1 MPNKFKKS
9 SWFILFSLLTLYLIS
24 YRWSEWINLP
34 SHYVVEPY
42 GDGIKSYLVPLYH
55 IKFDKTFNHYDG
67 MNFPYGENIVAA
79 DGLATV
85 SFPLKWLYKNGV
97 DLTDYLPKI
106 IHFLLLFSF
115 FLGVLYIYKIGLLLG
130 LPFYLAAA
138 TSLTIAFLS
147 PQLLRMEAHL
157 GLAHL
162 AVIPCLL
169 YYWLRYSK
177 KPYFKTLVPLIIL
190 TFLAA
195 GIHFYYV
202 AFIFSFSL
210 LFSFFWY
217 FFSKKKPPIPVF
229 IAHLLGA
236 VLIPFSLLF
245 MWVNGGNQPLDRS
258 PQPWGF
264 FQFNATPGGLFFSQ
278 DNPFWRWVS
287 NRIFSI
293 QWESFSDI
301 ERYQYLGLTFPFFL
315 LLLMVIHF
323 LPKHRHYFYTLFSE
337 KDVGLLAVVLS
348 AIILL
353 IISFGFPFIIS
364 GFEGLLSYTGP
375 FRQFRSVGRFAWVFY
390 YAIHIMMA
398 VSLFRFFKGKSI
410 AFFVWSIYFALMALD
425 LIHYHRRLN
434 LGMEAIPEL
443 EMGRKI
449 SFLTGIQAEKFQ
461 SIITIPYFNLGSDQF
476 WREPEGFI
484 LQKALLMSAK
494 TGLPTN
500 SAMLTRTSRKQTINQ
515 LQWVSETYKYP
526 LLLKGLNDKRP
537 FLLMVDKSNLDNEKG
552 KPYGH
557 LLKYASIL
565 HEEDRMSLY
574 LLPYIA
580 FEKSVLDK
588 VKEANNLM
596 SSNLKANSTTYS
608 SENDAEFLFEDWNKG
623 NNVNQLKYAGKSGF
637 KYLLNSGDALF
648 QGKIADSA
656 KEGAWIFSVWMY
668 IDEDKRTTS
677 QFTIR
682 EVTKNKEKYE
692 EIFPSHP
699 NIHVFDDNGWALI
712 EIPWVL
718 QRSGSQI
725 TITANNPDL
734 KKTNVFI
741 DEMLVRPFSSV
752 LTKTENDFIWVNNRR
767 YPKLV
772 Q

>member
-1 MPNKFKKS
+1 MPNSFKKS
-9 SWFILFSLLTLYLIS
+9 SLFILFCLLTLSLIS

-34 SHYVVEPY
+34 PHYVVEPY

-67 MNFPYGENIVAA
+67 MNYPYGENIVAA

-85 SFPLKWLYKNGV
+85 SFPLKWLYNNGV
-97 DLTDYLPKI
+97 DFTDYLPKL
-106 IHFLLLFSF
+106 IHFLLLLSF
-115 FLGVLYIYKIGLLLG
+115 LVGVLYVYKIGLLLG

-162 AVIPCLL
+162 AVIPGLL
-169 YYWLRYSK
+169 YYWLLYSK

-217 FFSKKKPPIPVF
+217 FFSEKKPPVPVF
-229 IAHLLGA
+229 IMHVLGA

-245 MWVNGGNQPLDRS
+245 IWVNGGNQPLDRS

-264 FQFNATPGGLFFSQ
+264 FQFNATPGGLLFSQ

-287 NRIFSI
+287 NHLFSI
-293 QWESFSDI
+293 KWETFSDI
-301 ERYQYLGLTFPFFL
+301 ERYHYLGLTFPFFL
-315 LLLMVIHF
+315 LLLIGIHF
-323 LPKHRHYFYTLFSE
+323 LPKHRNYFYKLFSV
-337 KDVGLLAVVLS
+337 KDAGLLAVLLS

-353 IISFGFPFIIS
+353 LISFGLPFIIS

-390 YAIHIMMA
+390 YVIHILMA
-398 VSLFRFFKGKSI
+398 VSLFRFFKGKGI
-410 AFFVWSIYFALMALD
+410 AFFVWSIYFALMSLD

-434 LGMEAIPEL
+434 VGMEAIPEL
-443 EMGRKI
+443 EMGRKL
-449 SFLTGIQAEKFQ
+449 SFLTGIHPEKFQ
-461 SIITIPYFNLGSDQF
+461 SILTIPYFNLGSDQF

-515 LQWVSETYKYP
+515 LQWVSEPYKYP
-526 LLLKGLNDKRP
+526 LLLKGLNDQRP
-537 FLLMVDKSNLDNEKG
+537 FLLMVDKYNLDNERG
-552 KPYGH
+552 KPYAH

-565 HEEDRMSLY
+565 HDEDRMSLY
-574 LLPYIA
+574 LLPYNS

-588 VKEANNLM
+588 VKEANILM
-596 SSNLKANSTTYS
+596 SSTLKTNTNSYS
-608 SENDAEFLFEDWNKG
+608 SEDDAEFLFEDWNKG
-623 NNVNQLKYAGKSGF
+623 NVNQQKYAGNSGC
-637 KYLLNSGDALF
+637 KYLLNSGDVLF
-648 QGKIADSA
+648 KGKVADNA
-656 KEGAWIFSVWMY
+656 KEGPWIFSIWMY
-668 IDEDKRTTS
+668 IDEDKRATS
-677 QFTIR
+677 QFTIK
-682 EVTKNKEKYE
+682 EVTKNKDKYE
-692 EIFPSHP
+692 EVFPSHP

-718 QRSGSQI
+718 HRSGSQI
-725 TITANNPDL
+725 TIIANNPDL

-741 DEMLVRPFSSV
+741 DEMLVRPLSSV
-752 LTKTENDFIWVNNRR
+752 LTKTDNDFIWVNNRR